1 MHPDL
6 GVSESGS
13 SLEQGGGRSGQQ
25 LIVVVG
31 RQSVSIREVKFSGEE
46 GRGNRD
52 VLVWGVVQRNEGR
65 SWERERVGGR
75 VPVESHHFRGQDV
88 ENCCAEEFII

>member
-1 MHPDL
+1 MAHPDL

-13 SLEQGGGRSGQQ
+13 SLEQGGGRSGWQ

-31 RQSVSIREVKFSGEE
+31 RWSVSIRGVKFSGEE
-46 GRGNRD
+46 GCGNRD
-52 VLVWGVVQRNEGR
+52 VFASGVVWRNEGR

-75 VPVESHHFRGQDV
+75 VPVEAHHFRGNV
-88 ENCCAEEFII
+88 ENCCADEFIS